1 MSLLLTVPAAV
12 VLLVVT
18 ARMWRADNRRL
29 SIGVVGAIG
38 GYFAIESLLTVSEGT
53 LPLAVLF
60 TLPLLLLPL
69 LIPVLAAYLIANGLR
84 MLRRESR
91 NLANALSLIAG
102 LVLLAVPVGAFLV
115 LTAVLTTRDDQV
127 VVRAVLLAVLVVA
140 ALGSTYTAAFFVLFL
155 VYGAVYR
162 RARVG
167 AYDALVVLGAGLIDG
182 RVPPLLGSRLDRA
195 AALFSARNSR
205 GEDCVLI
212 PTGGRGSDEPRSEG
226 EAMAEYLRDSGVP
239 ADSVLPETRAAN
251 TEQNLLFSREIAQ
264 AHRPG
269 SRVLIVTSD
278 YHVLRAAM
286 LARRV
291 GLPAGATGAKTARY
305 FVPSATLR
313 EFAAVAVMFPRIQV
327 AALAFCVAAGLAT
340 GFLVGAA
347 GAA

>member
-1 MSLLLTVPAAV
+1 MPLLLTVPAAV
-12 VLLVVT
+12 VLLVV
-18 ARMWRADNRRL
+18 AVRMWRADNRRL
-29 SIGVVGAIG
+29 SIGVVAAIG
-38 GYFAIESLLTVSEGT
+38 GYFAIESLLAVWEGT
-53 LPLAVLF
+53 LPLGLLF
-60 TLPLLLLPL
+60 TIPLLSLPF
-69 LIPVLAAYLIANGLR
+69 LIPVLAVFLIANGLR

-91 NLANALSLIAG
+91 SLANGLSLIAG
-102 LVLLAVPVGAFLV
+102 LVLLAVPVAAFLT
-115 LTAVLTTRDDQV
+115 LTAVLTTHDDQV
-127 VVRAVLLAVLVVA
+127 VVRAVLLAVVVVA
-140 ALGSTYTAAFFVLFL
+140 ALGSTYAAAFFVLVL
-155 VYGAVYR
+155 AYGAVYR

-167 AYDALVVLGAGLIDG
+167 DYDALVVLGAGLIDG

-195 AALFSARNSR
+195 AALFSARRSR

-239 ADSVLPETRAAN
+239 ADSVLPETEAEN

-305 FVPSATLR
+305 FLPSATLR

-327 AALAFCVAAGLAT
+327 AVLGFCVAAGLAA

-347 GAA
+347 GGA

>member
-1 MSLLLTVPAAV
+1 MSLLLTVPAAI

-18 ARMWRADNRRL
+18 VRMWRADNRRL

-60 TLPLLLLPL
+60 TIPLLLLPL
-69 LIPVLAAYLIANGLR
+69 LTPVLAAYLIANGLR

-91 NLANALSLIAG
+91 TLANALSLIAG
-102 LVLLAVPVGAFLV
+102 LVLLAVPVAALLA

-127 VVRAVLLAVLVVA
+127 VVRAVLLAVLVVG
-140 ALGSTYTAAFFVLFL
+140 ALGATYAAAFFVLFL
-155 VYGAVYR
+155 TYGAVYR
-162 RARVG
+162 SARVG

-195 AALFSARNSR
+195 AALFSARRSS

-327 AALAFCVAAGLAT
+327 AVLAFCVAAGLAT
-340 GFLVGAA
+340 GLLVGAA